1 MSTKSSTRI
10 KLVALAAA
18 ITGSLVFVSEVQAQP
33 DPTPVPAVIE
43 SLERQTAELNAGE
56 PSVFVPIPS
65 FRALDTR
72 VDWDS
77 KFRSGEGPGVFP
89 GGGFDGEA
97 FGVPL
102 DATAVTFNV
111 TAAQTEGR
119 GHIEILKWEPGDP
132 THQTSTVNWTESGQ
146 NIANSGTVALTEA
159 FWNDGGTESVYFLAL
174 VGGRGDAKAHVVVDI
189 TGYYIPA
196 G

>member
-33 DPTPVPAVIE
+33 DPTPVPAVLE

-56 PSVFVPIPS
+56 ASVFVPIPS
-65 FRALDTR
+65 FRLQDTR
-72 VDWDS
+72 DWGEKS
-77 KFRSGEGPGVFP
+77 GSREGFNNLAGYVVSGET
-89 GGGFDGEA
+89 

-111 TAAQTEGR
+111 TAVDTENR
-119 GHIEILKWEPGDP
+119 GYIQIYNEEGTEAGD
-132 THQTSTVNWTESGQ
+132 TSTVNWTQTGQ
-146 NIANSGTVALTEA
+146 NIANSGTVALTRGE
-159 FWNDGGTESVYFLAL
+159 FDLDGPVKMVDFVAY
-174 VGGRGDAKAHVVVDI
+174 VGGPPNAKTHTVVDI

-196 G
+196 S

>member
-33 DPTPVPAVIE
+33 DPTPVPAVLE

-56 PSVFVPIPS
+56 ASVFVPIPS
-65 FRALDTR
+65 FRLQDTR
-72 VDWDS
+72 DWGEKSGSREGFNNLAGYVVDG
-77 KFRSGEGPGVFP
+77 KT
-89 GGGFDGEA
+89 

-111 TAAQTEGR
+111 TAVDTENR
-119 GHIEILKWEPGDP
+119 GYIQIFNEEGTSPGD
-132 THQTSTVNWTESGQ
+132 TSTVNWTQTGQ
-146 NIANSGTVALTEA
+146 NIANSGTVALTRRD
-159 FWNDGGTESVYFLAL
+159 FDLDGPVKMVDFVAY
-174 VGGRGDAKAHVVVDI
+174 VGGPPNAKTHIVVDI

-196 G
+196 S

>member
-33 DPTPVPAVIE
+33 DPTPVPAVLE

-56 PSVFVPIPS
+56 ASVFVPIPS
-65 FRALDTR
+65 FRLQDTR
-72 VDWDS
+72 DWGE
-77 KFRSGEGPGVFP
+77 KSGSREGFNNLAGYVV
-89 GGGFDGEA
+89 GGET

-111 TAAQTEGR
+111 TAVDTENR
-119 GHIEILKWEPGDP
+119 GYIQIFNEEGTSPGD
-132 THQTSTVNWTESGQ
+132 TSTVNWTQTGQ
-146 NIANSGTVALTEA
+146 NIANSGTVALTRGE
-159 FWNDGGTESVYFLAL
+159 FDLDGPVKMVDFVAY
-174 VGGRGDAKAHVVVDI
+174 VGGPPNAKTHIVVDI

-196 G
+196 S

>member
-33 DPTPVPAVIE
+33 DPTPVPAVLE

-65 FRALDTR
+65 FRTYD
-72 VDWDS
+72 
-77 KFRSGEGPGVFP
+77 
-89 GGGFDGEA
+89 
-97 FGVPL
+97 L

-111 TAAQTEGR
+111 TAVDTENR
-119 GHIEILKWEPGDP
+119 GYIQIYNEEGTEAGD
-132 THQTSTVNWTESGQ
+132 TSTDNWTQTGQ
-146 NIANSGTVALTEA
+146 NIANSGTVALTRGE
-159 FWNDGGTESVYFLAL
+159 FDLDGPVKMVDFVAY
-174 VGGRGDAKAHVVVDI
+174 VGGPPNAKTHIVVDI

-196 G
+196 S

>member
-33 DPTPVPAVIE
+33 DPTPVPAVLE

-65 FRALDTR
+65 FRAFDTR
-72 VDWDS
+72 KFGETIDS
-77 KFRSGEGPGVFP
+77 GSTGSVTAGEV
-89 GGGFDGEA
+89 FDGEA
-97 FGVPL
+97 FGVPV

-111 TAAQTEGR
+111 TAVATEGR
-119 GHIEILKWEPGDP
+119 GYIQVFNAEGTSPGE
-132 THQTSTVNWTESGQ
+132 TSTVNWTQTGQ
-146 NIANSGTVALTEA
+146 NIANSGTVALSKYDDPDDNNSYGLVDFGA
-159 FWNDGGTESVYFLAL
+159 Y
-174 VGGRGDAKAHVVVDI
+174 VGGPPNAKTHIVVDI

-196 G
+196 S

>member
-33 DPTPVPAVIE
+33 DPTPVPAVLE

-56 PSVFVPIPS
+56 SSVFVPIPS
-65 FRALDTR
+65 FRTYDTR
-72 VDWDS
+72 E
-77 KFRSGEGPGVFP
+77 FGEKYESSVAAYVTAGQEYNGR
-89 GGGFDGEA
+89 A

-111 TAAQTEGR
+111 TAVDTENR
-119 GHIEILKWEPGDP
+119 GYIQIFNEEGTSPGK
-132 THQTSTVNWTESGQ
+132 TSTVNWTQTGQ
-146 NIANSGTVALTEA
+146 NIANSGTVALTRRD
-159 FWNDGGTESVYFLAL
+159 FDLDGPVKMVDFVAY
-174 VGGRGDAKAHVVVDI
+174 VGGPPNAKTHIVVDI

-196 G
+196 S

>member
-33 DPTPVPAVIE
+33 DPTPVPAVLE

-56 PSVFVPIPS
+56 PSVFVPIPP
-65 FRALDTR
+65 FRTYDSR
-72 VDWDS
+72 DWDE
-77 KFRSGEGPGVFP
+77 KMPSGAWVQGLAGSV
-89 GGGFDGEA
+89 FDGET

-111 TAAQTEGR
+111 TAVDTENR
-119 GHIEILKWEPGDP
+119 GYIQIYNEEGTEAGD
-132 THQTSTVNWTESGQ
+132 TSTVNWTQTGQ
-146 NIANSGTVALTEA
+146 NIANSGTVALSKYDDGTGKA
-159 FWNDGGTESVYFLAL
+159 VDFWAY
-174 VGGRGDAKAHVVVDI
+174 VGGPPNAKTHILIDI

-196 G
+196 S